1 MLFSS
6 IPGLQDLKDKLIQSA
21 RNNQLAHALLLYGPA
36 GSGTLSVALALSTY
50 LFCED
55 KRENDACGTCSSC
68 QKMAKLIHP
77 DLNFTFPSPSK
88 DTEKE
93 KKDEKN
99 TDIMTSWR
107 DFAVGK
113 PYGNLQD
120 WIAHNSFTKQLNI
133 SKNAARQIIQALSL
147 KSFEGGYK
155 IILIW
160 HPEFMNIA
168 AANALLKVLEEP
180 PAKTLFL
187 LVAHQPEQLL
197 NTILS
202 RTQKISV
209 RGFTETEISDHLVAA
224 GLCTPEMA
232 KQVAPMADGSIREAY
247 HLLEKGP
254 DENTAM
260 FRDWMRMCY
269 SLKIKEIVSFYDS
282 FDNKDKETP
291 KGLLLTGLNTLR
303 ESLLNKNQ
311 LDKLMRID
319 PADRD
324 FVEKFAENV
333 LTEEKIVALYNLF
346 NQAHYHLER
355 NANIRILFADLSFNA
370 ARVLRK
376 DRK

>member
-6 IPGLQDLKDKLIQSA
+6 IPGLPDLKEKLVQSA
-21 RNNQLAHALLLYGPA
+21 QNNQLAHALLFYGPE
-36 GSGTLSVALALSTY
+36 GGGTLSMALALSTF

-55 KRENDACGTCSSC
+55 KQEDDSCGKCSSC

-77 DLNFTFPSPSK
+77 DLSFTFPFPSK
-88 DTEKE
+88 GDEKDAE
-93 KKDEKN
+93 DEKN
-99 TDIMTSWR
+99 MDVMSSWR
-107 DFAVGK
+107 DFVK
-113 PYGNLQD
+113 RKTYGNLQD

-133 SKNAARQIIQALSL
+133 SKNAARQIIKTLSL

-160 HPEFMNIA
+160 HPEFMNIS

-202 RTQKISV
+202 RTQKVMV
-209 RGFTETEISDHLVAA
+209 RGFSDAEVSDHLIAE
-224 GLCTPEMA
+224 GLCTPEMTM
-232 KQVAPMADGSIREAY
+232 QIAPLADGSMREAY
-247 HLLEKGP
+247 QLLEKGP
-254 DENTAM
+254 DESTSM

-282 FDNKDKETP
+282 FENKDKETP

-311 LDKLMRID
+311 LGKLMRID
-319 PADRD
+319 PADRE
-324 FVEKFAENV
+324 FVEKFGENV
-333 LTEEKIVALYNLF
+333 LTEEKIIALYDLF
-346 NQAHYHLER
+346 NEAHYHLER

>member
-1 MLFSS
+1 
-6 IPGLQDLKDKLIQSA
+6 
-21 RNNQLAHALLLYGPA
+21 
-36 GSGTLSVALALSTY
+36 
-50 LFCED
+50 
-55 KRENDACGTCSSC
+55 
-68 QKMAKLIHP
+68 
-77 DLNFTFPSPSK
+77 
-88 DTEKE
+88 
-93 KKDEKN
+93 
-99 TDIMTSWR
+99 
-107 DFAVGK
+107 
-113 PYGNLQD
+113 
-120 WIAHNSFTKQLNI
+120 
-133 SKNAARQIIQALSL
+133 
-147 KSFEGGYK
+147 
-155 IILIW
+155 
-160 HPEFMNIA
+160 
-168 AANALLKVLEEP
+168 
-180 PAKTLFL
+180 
-187 LVAHQPEQLL
+187 
-197 NTILS
+197 
-202 RTQKISV
+202 
-209 RGFTETEISDHLVAA
+209 
-224 GLCTPEMA
+224 
-232 KQVAPMADGSIREAY
+232 MADGSIREAY